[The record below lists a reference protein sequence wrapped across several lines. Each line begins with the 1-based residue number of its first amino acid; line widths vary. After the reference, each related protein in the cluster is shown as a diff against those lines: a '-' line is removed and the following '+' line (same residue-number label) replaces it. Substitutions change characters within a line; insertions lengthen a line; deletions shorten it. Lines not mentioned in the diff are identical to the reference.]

1 MPASTG
7 NPTTDPS
14 VLREADAFLETLDS
28 TPPDAVTACLGW
40 TAHEMIAHL
49 VSGAD
54 AFANQVE
61 AHLDGRP
68 VPEFGTWQVREP
80 PYRELSDAVLRRR
93 LVASEQRMSAAFETM
108 LAADPAAVVAD
119 VGWGLPIAELVT
131 HMRQEFAVHRWDL
144 IGDDEIGLSLLSR
157 PVLLDH
163 SVRLLGDS
171 LFKFGL
177 PHDPSPQ
184 IPLTVR
190 LRCAD
195 EPDLVVDVRDGIGK
209 LTLADPADADRVI
222 ETDAA
227 ARLLILWGRRPS
239 DPRRVRSSLPPE
251 ELARL
256 QNLLV
261 GY

>member
-7 NPTTDPS
+7 NPTSDPTG
-14 VLREADAFLETLDS
+14 LREADAFFETLDS
-28 TPPDAVTACLGW
+28 TPPNAVTACLGW

-49 VSGAD
+49 ASGAD
-54 AFANQVE
+54 AFANQIE

-80 PYRELSDAVLRRR
+80 PYRELPDAVLRLR
-93 LVASEQRMSAAFETM
+93 LVAAEQRMSTAFETM
-108 LAADPAAVVAD
+108 LAADPANVVSD
-119 VGWGLPIAELVT
+119 IGWGLPIAELVT
-131 HMRQEFAVHRWDL
+131 HMRQEFAIHRWDL
-144 IGDDEIGLSLLSR
+144 IGDDEVGLSLLSR

-177 PHDPSPQ
+177 PRDPSPQ
-184 IPLTVR
+184 TPLTVR

-195 EPDLVVDVRDGIGK
+195 QPDLVVDVRDGTGK
-209 LTLADPADADRVI
+209 LTLADPADADCVI

-239 DPRRVRSSLPPE
+239 EPRRVRSALPPE

>member
-7 NPTTDPS
+7 NPTTDPT
-14 VLREADAFLETLDS
+14 VLREADAFFETLDS

-40 TAHEMIAHL
+40 TTHEMIAHIA
-49 VSGAD
+49 SGAD
-54 AFANQVE
+54 AFANQIE

-68 VPEFGTWQVREP
+68 VPEFGSWEVREP
-80 PYRELSDAVLRRR
+80 PYRELPDAVLRRR
-93 LVASEQRMSAAFETM
+93 LNASEQRMSAAFETM
-108 LAADPAAVVAD
+108 LAADPVAAVAE

-131 HMRQEFAVHRWDL
+131 HMRQEFAIHRWDL
-144 IGDDEIGLSLLSR
+144 IGDDEIGRSLLSR

-163 SVRLLGDS
+163 SARLLGDS

-177 PHDPSPQ
+177 PRDPSPQ
-184 IPLTVR
+184 TPLTVR

-195 EPDLVVDVRDGIGK
+195 EPDLVVDVRDGTGT

-239 DPRRVRSSLPPE
+239 DPRRVRSALPPA

-256 QNLLV
+256 QTLLA